1 MLAKKG
7 SVNTITSPK
16 HSCLPEIIKFLSLGS
31 TVLTIVL
38 PTQIHFLKLS
48 HSIWLNTG
56 HVESF
61 CLGTTFQLPQQT
73 VIRIKSQG
81 VLTKCSSFQ
90 ISHLIVTVK
99 FTPFWGYLQLDHP
112 VTCGNIKCYSH
123 IQIITCIKISN
134 FLNNLLPL
142 IVPQK

>member
-16 HSCLPEIIKFLSLGS
+16 HSCLPEIIKFLSLGG

-38 PTQIHFLKLS
+38 PTQIHFSKVIS
-48 HSIWLNTG
+48 QHMTEQTG

-73 VIRIKSQG
+73 VIIIKSQG

-90 ISHLIVTVK
+90 IIHLIVTVK
-99 FTPFWGYLQLDHP
+99 FTPFRGYLQLDHP
-112 VTCGNIKCYSH
+112 CH
-123 IQIITCIKISN
+123 M
-134 FLNNLLPL
+134 
-142 IVPQK
+142 